1 MSAETQSSQKRIMV
15 IDDEPHICDLI
26 ETELE
31 DEGYEVVTVTDS
43 QKALEMIRQEK
54 PDLISLDIRMPG
66 MDGLEVLSKIREID
80 MQIPIVVLTAY
91 SSYKQDFSV
100 WGADAYIVKS
110 MDLTE
115 YKLKIAEILN

>member
-1 MSAETQSSQKRIMV
+1 MADGDAKCILV

-26 ETELE
+26 QTELE
-31 DEGYEVVTVTDS
+31 DEGYRVITVSDS
-43 QKALEMIRQEK
+43 QKALDAIRHHH
-54 PDLISLDIRMPG
+54 PNLISLDIRMPG
-66 MDGLEVLSKIREID
+66 LDGLEVLSKIREID

-110 MDLTE
+110 MDLSE
-115 YKLKIAEILN
+115 YKQKIAEILGAEN

>member
-1 MSAETQSSQKRIMV
+1 MSAETTTSHKKIMV

-31 DEGYEVVTVTDS
+31 DEGYVVVTVTDS
-43 QKALEMIRQEK
+43 QKALEMIRHES

-115 YKLKIAEILN
+115 YKQKIAEILN

>member
-1 MSAETQSSQKRIMV
+1 MADGDAKCILV

-26 ETELE
+26 QTELE
-31 DEGYEVVTVTDS
+31 DEGYRVITVSDS
-43 QKALEMIRQEK
+43 QKALDAIRQHH
-54 PDLISLDIRMPG
+54 PSLISLDIRMPG
-66 MDGLEVLSKIREID
+66 LDGLEVLSKIREID

-110 MDLTE
+110 MDLSE
-115 YKLKIAEILN
+115 YKQKIAEILGAEN

>member
-1 MSAETQSSQKRIMV
+1 MSAETTSSQKKIMV

-26 ETELE
+26 QTELE
-31 DEGYEVVTVTDS
+31 DDGYAVVTVTDS

-91 SSYKQDFSV
+91 SSYRQDFSV

-110 MDLTE
+110 MDLSE
-115 YKLKIAEILN
+115 YKRKIAEILH

>member
-1 MSAETQSSQKRIMV
+1 MADSTGKCILV

-26 ETELE
+26 QTELE
-31 DEGYEVVTVTDS
+31 DDGYRVITVSDS
-43 QKALEMIRQEK
+43 QQALETIRREH
-54 PDLISLDIRMPG
+54 PDLVSLDIRMPG

-115 YKLKIAEILN
+115 YKTKIAEILQ

>member
-1 MSAETQSSQKRIMV
+1 MADSNGKRILV

-26 ETELE
+26 QTELE
-31 DEGYEVVTVTDS
+31 DEGYQVITVSDG
-43 QKALEMIRQEK
+43 QKALEIIRQER
-54 PDLISLDIRMPG
+54 PDLVSLDIRMPG
-66 MDGLEVLSKIREID
+66 MDGLEVLSGIREID
-80 MQIPIVVLTAY
+80 MRIPIIVLTAY

-115 YKLKIAEILN
+115 YKQKIAEILS